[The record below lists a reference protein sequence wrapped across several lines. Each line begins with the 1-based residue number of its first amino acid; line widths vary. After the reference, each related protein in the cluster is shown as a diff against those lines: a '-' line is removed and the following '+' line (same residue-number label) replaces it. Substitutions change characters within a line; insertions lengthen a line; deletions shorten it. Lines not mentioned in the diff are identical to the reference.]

1 MKTKIYILYA
11 LMCILWGFTW
21 MYLKISL
28 QEMPLY
34 KGLSIRFISA
44 GTIFWIIYFTK
55 GEKVQLTKDLGRVYI
70 LFTLFNFSLCYY
82 LTYWGTKFVF
92 SNLGAILWS
101 LLPLCVAFMAH
112 FYLPDDKLTRR
123 KFGGIIIG
131 LIGSILLFYNKDLL
145 GQGQTFLGLLAIL
158 LSVIL
163 AAWPNVHLKM
173 QKSEINPY
181 HLNAVGMSISG
192 LIFLIFALIFESQA
206 SIPLDNKNMFAI
218 FFLTVPGTVVTWGIY
233 IWLFNHLPVT
243 QISYTAFYP
252 PIIASIV
259 GWFFLD
265 ESLPLIAILGSML
278 IIAGGYLVSSP
289 EPS

>member
-44 GTIFWIIYFTK
+44 GTIFWIIYFFK
-55 GEKVQLTKDLGRVYI
+55 SEKVQPTKDLWRVYI

-112 FYLPDDKLTRR
+112 FYLPNDKLTKR

-158 LSVIL
+158 FSVIL

>member
-1 MKTKIYILYA
+1 
-11 LMCILWGFTW
+11 MCILWGFTW

-28 QEMPLY
+28 EDMPIY
-34 KGLSIRFISA
+34 KGLSIRFICA
-44 GTIFWIIYFTK
+44 GVIFWIFYFINR
-55 GEKVQLTKDLGRVYI
+55 EKVKLSKDLKRVYV

-112 FYLPDDKLTRR
+112 FYLPDDKLTKR
-123 KFGGIIIG
+123 KSAGMIIG
-131 LIGSILLFYNKDLL
+131 LLGTILLFYNKDML
-145 GQGQTFLGLLAIL
+145 GQGQTSIGILAIL
-158 LSVIL
+158 LSVVL

-173 QKSEINPY
+173 QKNKINPY
-181 HLNAVGMSISG
+181 HLNAVGMTISG
-192 LIFLIFALIFESQA
+192 LIFLVFAMIFENQA
-206 SIPLDNKNMFAI
+206 NIPLDVKNIFAI

-252 PIIASIV
+252 PIIATFV
-259 GWFFLD
+259 GWVFLD
-265 ESLPLIAILGSML
+265 EALPFLAILGSTL
-278 IIAGGYLVSSP
+278 IILGGYLVSSP
-289 EPS
+289 SQN

>member
-1 MKTKIYILYA
+1 MKTKIYTLYA

-44 GTIFWIIYFTK
+44 GVIFWIIYFLK
-55 GEKVQLTKDLGRVYI
+55 NEKVQLTKELRRVYI

-123 KFGGIIIG
+123 KFSGIIIG

-173 QKSEINPY
+173 QKSKINPY

-192 LIFLIFALIFESQA
+192 IIFLIFALIFEGQA

-218 FFLTVPGTVVTWGIY
+218 FFLTVPGTVITWGIY

-265 ESLPLIAILGSML
+265 ELLPLTAILGSML

-289 EPS
+289 ESN

>member
-44 GTIFWIIYFTK
+44 GAIFWIIYFIK
-55 GEKVQLTKDLGRVYI
+55 SEKVQLTKDLGRVYI

-252 PIIASIV
+252 PIIASVV

>member
-1 MKTKIYILYA
+1 MKTKIYFFYA

-28 QEMPLY
+28 QDMPIY
-34 KGLSIRFISA
+34 KGLSIRFIFA
-44 GTIFWIIYFTK
+44 GVIFWIVYFINR
-55 GEKVQLTKDLGRVYI
+55 EKVKLSKDLKRVYA

-92 SNLGAILWS
+92 SNLGAILWG

-112 FYLPDDKLTRR
+112 FYLPDDKLTNR
-123 KFGGIIIG
+123 KSAGMVIG
-131 LIGSILLFYNKDLL
+131 LMGTILLFYNKDML
-145 GQGQTFLGLLAIL
+145 GQGQTSIGILAIL
-158 LSVIL
+158 LSVVL

-173 QKSEINPY
+173 QKNKINPY
-181 HLNAVGMSISG
+181 HLNAVGMTISG
-192 LIFLIFALIFESQA
+192 LIFLVFAMIFENQA
-206 SIPLDNKNMFAI
+206 TIPLDVKNIFAI

-252 PIIASIV
+252 PIIATFV
-259 GWFFLD
+259 GWVFLD
-265 ESLPLIAILGSML
+265 EALPFLAILGSTF
-278 IIAGGYLVSSP
+278 IILGGYLVSSP
-289 EPS
+289 ARH

>member
-1 MKTKIYILYA
+1 MKTKIYFLYA

-28 QEMPLY
+28 QDMPIY
-34 KGLSIRFISA
+34 KGLSIRFIFA
-44 GTIFWIIYFTK
+44 GVIFWIVYFINR
-55 GEKVQLTKDLGRVYI
+55 EKVKLSKDLKRVYA

-92 SNLGAILWS
+92 SNLGAILWG

-112 FYLPDDKLTRR
+112 FYLPDDKLTNR
-123 KFGGIIIG
+123 KSAGMVIG
-131 LIGSILLFYNKDLL
+131 LMGTILLFYNKDML
-145 GQGQTFLGLLAIL
+145 GQGQTSIGILAIL
-158 LSVIL
+158 LSVVL

-173 QKSEINPY
+173 QKNKINPY

-192 LIFLIFALIFESQA
+192 LIFLVFAMIFENQA
-206 SIPLDNKNMFAI
+206 TIPLDVKNIFAI

-252 PIIASIV
+252 PIIATFV
-259 GWFFLD
+259 GWVFLD
-265 ESLPLIAILGSML
+265 EALPFLAILGSTF
-278 IIAGGYLVSSP
+278 IILGGYLVSSP
-289 EPS
+289 ARH

>member
-44 GTIFWIIYFTK
+44 GTIFWIIYFFK
-55 GEKVQLTKDLGRVYI
+55 SEKVQPTKDLWRVYI

-158 LSVIL
+158 FSVIL

>member
-1 MKTKIYILYA
+1 MKTKIYFFYA

-28 QEMPLY
+28 EDMPIF
-34 KGLSIRFISA
+34 KGLSIRFICA
-44 GTIFWIIYFTK
+44 GVIFWIAYFINR
-55 GEKVQLTKDLGRVYI
+55 EKVRLSKDLKRVYA

-112 FYLPDDKLTRR
+112 FYLPDDKLTKR
-123 KFGGIIIG
+123 KSAGMIIG
-131 LIGSILLFYNKDLL
+131 LMGTILLFYNKDML
-145 GQGQTFLGLLAIL
+145 GQGQTSIGLLAIL
-158 LSVIL
+158 LSVVL
-163 AAWPNVHLKM
+163 AAWPNVNLKM
-173 QKSEINPY
+173 QKNKINSY
-181 HLNAVGMSISG
+181 HLNAVGMTISG
-192 LIFLIFALIFESQA
+192 LIFLVFAMIFENQIN
-206 SIPLDNKNMFAI
+206 IPLDGKNIFAI

-252 PIIASIV
+252 PIIATFV
-259 GWFFLD
+259 GWVFLD
-265 ESLPLIAILGSML
+265 EALPFLAILGSTF
-278 IIAGGYLVSSP
+278 IILGGYLVSSP
-289 EPS
+289 SRN

>member
-252 PIIASIV
+252 PIIASVV

>member
-34 KGLSIRFISA
+34 KGLSIRFICA
-44 GTIFWIIYFTK
+44 GTIFWIIYFIK
-55 GEKVQLTKDLGRVYI
+55 SEKVQLTKDLGRVYI

-112 FYLPDDKLTRR
+112 FYLPDDKLTRK

-173 QKSEINPY
+173 QKSKINPY

-252 PIIASIV
+252 PIIASVV